1 MRYTDKFCIYS
12 PKLFK
17 DKHVK
22 YQLKAKVYLK
32 VKRKEYV
39 RSCCLPWCFDLG
51 DNTVAKKACW
61 GTPYEI

>member
-22 YQLKAKVYLK
+22 YQLKSQS
-32 VKRKEYV
+32 RFESQKEEV
-39 RSCCLPWCFDLG
+39 C
-51 DNTVAKKACW
+51 
-61 GTPYEI
+61 